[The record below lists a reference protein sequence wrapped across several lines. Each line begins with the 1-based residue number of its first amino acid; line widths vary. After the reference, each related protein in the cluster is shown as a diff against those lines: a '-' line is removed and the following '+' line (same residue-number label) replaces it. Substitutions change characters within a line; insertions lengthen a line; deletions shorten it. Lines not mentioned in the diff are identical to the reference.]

1 MRPWLVLPLI
11 PILALVLGHSADAAG
26 TRAGHH
32 HGSRQASNYHHRSSY
47 IARMTDADGWNP
59 VEAGISAPVQ
69 SASHH
74 RSGYLARTTDADG
87 WDPIEAGISA
97 PVQLASF
104 VTPALDQSDDTDR
117 LADSSYVRPIQTGVA
132 SYYGK
137 WHQGRRTA
145 SGEIF
150 DDRKMTAAHPFLP
163 FGTRVRV
170 EVAGTDRSIVVTITD
185 RLFNR
190 HRIIDLSEGAASR
203 LGIIRAGT
211 AMVML
216 MPAS

>member
-26 TRAGHH
+26 TRASHH
-32 HGSRQASNYHHRSSY
+32 HGSRQASNHHHRSSY
-47 IARMTDADGWNP
+47 LARMTDADGWN
-59 VEAGISAPVQ
+59 
-69 SASHH
+69 
-74 RSGYLARTTDADG
+74 
-87 WDPIEAGISA
+87 PIEAGISA

-104 VTPALDQSDDTDR
+104 ETPAPDQSDDTDR
-117 LADSSYVRPIQTGVA
+117 LADSSDVRPIQTGVA

-145 SGEIF
+145 SGDIF

>member
-1 MRPWLVLPLI
+1 MRPWLVLPII
-11 PILALVLGHSADAAG
+11 PLLALVLGHSADAAG
-26 TRAGHH
+26 IRGSHH
-32 HGSRQASNYHHRSSY
+32 HWARQANNHHHSSSY
-47 IARMTDADGWNP
+47 LARMTDSDGWN
-59 VEAGISAPVQ
+59 
-69 SASHH
+69 
-74 RSGYLARTTDADG
+74 
-87 WDPIEAGISA
+87 PIEAGISA

-104 VTPALDQSDDTDR
+104 ETSAPDQSDNSDR
-117 LADSSYVRPIQTGVA
+117 VADSSYVRPIQTGVA
-132 SYYGK
+132 SYYGS

-145 SGEIF
+145 SGDIF